1 VPFAPSAVHRYAI
14 DQPMPS
20 KHESAVETVRSVR
33 LFRNGR
39 NQAVRIPR
47 ELELPGNEAL
57 MRKEGDALI
66 IVPKRRQSLLATLKL
81 LKPLRETFPPIKD
94 RKAERIDL

>member
-1 VPFAPSAVHRYAI
+1 MLGM
-14 DQPMPS
+14 Q
-20 KHESAVETVRSVR
+20 ESAVETERSVR

-66 IVPKRRQSLLATLKL
+66 IVPKRPRSLLATLKS
-81 LKPLRETFPPIKD
+81 LKPLRETFPPIMD
-94 RKAERIDL
+94 RPAEPVDL